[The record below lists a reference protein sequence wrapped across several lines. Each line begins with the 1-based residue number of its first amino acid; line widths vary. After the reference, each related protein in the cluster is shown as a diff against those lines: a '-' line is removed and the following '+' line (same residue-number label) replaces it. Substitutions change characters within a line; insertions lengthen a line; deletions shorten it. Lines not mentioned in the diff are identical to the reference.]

1 MMLSTQNTNG
11 LSNDQL
17 MATCPSIFAQTP
29 WGGDATHKGMSAKY
43 DFIPTIQVID
53 KMRDEGLLPVKAMQ
67 AKTRI
72 EGKGDFTRHIIRFRS
87 SRLSW
92 NVGDSL
98 PEIVLVNSHDG
109 SSSYQLSAGIFR
121 LVCSNGMIVQSHDFG
136 SYSTRHQGNVID
148 GVLDATYK
156 IMDDVPM
163 LEDRVHSYQAL
174 TLTQDQ
180 QKAYCERAIGLR
192 WDKDEKG
199 QYPCDPTQLLRTRRS
214 ADNGDSLWLS
224 YQRVQENLI
233 KGGIRP
239 LSHHGRRTRKV
250 ISPLSDYKLNRDLWA
265 LTEEIAAS
273 PCFA

>member
-1 MMLSTQNTNG
+1 ML
-11 LSNDQL
+11 
-17 MATCPSIFAQTP
+17 ATCPSIFAETP
-29 WGGDATHKGMSAKY
+29 WAGDATHKGMSGKY

-53 KMRDEGLLPVKAMQ
+53 KMRSEGLMPVKAMQ

-72 EGKGDFTRHIIRFRS
+72 EGKGDYTRHIIRFRS
-87 SRLSW
+87 DRLAW
-92 NVGDSL
+92 NVSDSV

-109 SSSYQLSAGIFR
+109 SSSYNLSAGIFR
-121 LVCSNGMIVQSHDFG
+121 MVCANGMIIQSHDFG

-148 GVLDATYK
+148 NVLDATYR
-156 IMDDVPM
+156 ILEDVPK
-163 LEDRVHSYQAL
+163 LEDRVSTYQAL

-180 QKAYCERAIGLR
+180 QRAYVERAIGLR
-192 WDKDEKG
+192 WDKDSDG
-199 QYPCDPTQLLRTRRS
+199 HYPCDPGQLLRVRRS

-239 LSHHGRRTRKV
+239 LSHRGRRTRKV

-265 LTEEIAAS
+265 LTEEIATS
-273 PCFA
+273 PCFV